1 GSSSPP
7 PPTGHTIH
15 PGASSMT
22 CLTAPTHANGGRQS
36 WTQNGQT
43 IVVYGSMWLDVTD
56 GSTTNGV
63 KMQIWLCTP
72 GAGDAAQ
79 HFTVTTDNR
88 IQWNTTECLDITGGS
103 LTKVQMWACAAG
115 NTNQLWNIV

>member
-1 GSSSPP
+1 
-7 PPTGHTIH
+7 
-15 PGASSMT
+15 
-22 CLTAPTHANGGRQS
+22 
-36 WTQNGQT
+36 
-43 IVVYGSMWLDVTD
+43 
-56 GSTTNGV
+56 
-63 KMQIWLCTP
+63 MQIWLCTP

-103 LTKVQMWACAAG
+103 LTKVCSFYTLFTLSIFLSDRLFSQVQMWACAAG